1 MNRALIWG
9 AAGEI
14 GSAVTD
20 RLDAD
25 GWQTLAVARDS
36 DAIPEGADR
45 TYEADFQNP
54 ASVERAVYT
63 ISQEV
68 EQIDLFCYAAGD
80 ILSSKVADLQP
91 DDWHRI
97 ISANLSGAYLAVHY
111 SLPLL
116 SEKAHIFLIGAVSE
130 RLRLPGLSAYAAA
143 KAGLEAFAEALAK
156 EQRSKRITVVRP
168 GAVATSFWDK
178 VPLRMPEDAAPP
190 AKVAQK
196 VLEAYQSGH
205 KGQLDLV

>member
-20 RLDAD
+20 RLNAD

-68 EQIDLFCYAAGD
+68 EKIDLFCYAAGD

-116 SEKAHIFLIGAVSE
+116 SEKSHIFLIGAVSE

-178 VPLRMPEDAAPP
+178 VPLRMPDDAPPP

-196 VLEAYQSGH
+196 ILEAYQSGH